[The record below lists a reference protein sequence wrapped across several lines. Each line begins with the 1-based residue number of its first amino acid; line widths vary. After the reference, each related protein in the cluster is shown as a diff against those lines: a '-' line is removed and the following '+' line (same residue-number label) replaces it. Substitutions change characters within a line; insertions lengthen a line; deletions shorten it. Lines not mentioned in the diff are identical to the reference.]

1 MVSSFN
7 LLASHMDMLE
17 GSLIS
22 DLQRSELGERE
33 EEWRDGRFAAL
44 QSRLEAIEF
53 RMEELEASRER
64 ELTVVQNG
72 REVELTAIVIALTHR
87 LSELEHAMG
96 TEHEYFLKLLDS
108 LLNQQQ
114 QASSQSLAS
123 SGTGTGNGTGDGGE
137 ALLQVLNPGLAFWK
151 KLSDLHN
158 YLGHT

>member
-33 EEWRDGRFAAL
+33 EKWRDSRFAAL

-53 RMEELEASRER
+53 RVEELEANRER
-64 ELTVVQNG
+64 ELTVVQN
-72 REVELTAIVIALTHR
+72 VIALTHR
-87 LSELEHAMG
+87 LSELEHAVG